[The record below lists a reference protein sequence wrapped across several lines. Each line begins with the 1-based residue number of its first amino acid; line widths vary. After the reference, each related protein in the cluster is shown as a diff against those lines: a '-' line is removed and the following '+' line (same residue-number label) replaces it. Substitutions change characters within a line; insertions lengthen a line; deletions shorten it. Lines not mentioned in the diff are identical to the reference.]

1 MVFHVIFRLHYNVLV
16 TIIVVIVD
24 DYIVRIDNVQE
35 YYIVHDNFHDEMQ
48 QLLLLL
54 QHFHEY
60 ENVHMLVMSIKNHL
74 KRIRFCLRKDFS
86 SFIFNTNRA
95 VGYHYFVEVL
105 HRHKR
110 LVRV

>member
-1 MVFHVIFRLHYNVLV
+1 MVFHVVFQLHYNVLV

-24 DYIVRIDNVQE
+24 DYMVQIDNVLK
-35 YYIVHDNFHDEMQ
+35 YDKVHDNFLDEMQ

-74 KRIRFCLRKDFS
+74 QKY
-86 SFIFNTNRA
+86 FI
-95 VGYHYFVEVL
+95 
-105 HRHKR
+105 
-110 LVRV
+110 